1 MSLKM
6 LPFESLSAV
15 SYSPFIVTMAV
26 SVAVCENSVSKNGVT
41 LKSRLGVV
49 QGH

>member
-1 MSLKM
+1 
-6 LPFESLSAV
+6 LSQQEALR
-15 SYSPFIVTMAV
+15 
-26 SVAVCENSVSKNGVT
+26 ENIVT